1 MAVASGGVA
10 EAEGGR
16 VVGVSLG
23 SLSGVGQIET
33 IAHVMCS
40 TKLIREQ
47 VGSELNEM
55 PNPLKAE
62 NFTYYSSHINI
73 FFL

>member
-33 IAHVMCS
+33 NAHVMCS
-40 TKLIREQ
+40 TLHSWYRK
-47 VGSELNEM
+47 NC
-55 PNPLKAE
+55 AA
-62 NFTYYSSHINI
+62 
-73 FFL
+73 